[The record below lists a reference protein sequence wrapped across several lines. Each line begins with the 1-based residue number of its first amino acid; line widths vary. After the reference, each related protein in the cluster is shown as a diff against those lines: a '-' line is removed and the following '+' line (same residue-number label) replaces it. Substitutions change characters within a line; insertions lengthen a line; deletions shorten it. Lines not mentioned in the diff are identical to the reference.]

1 MNKNYEVEYSNLELR
16 FDRQLIQSMITML
29 IEEGYS
35 IYWNENEQYFIISI
49 RSGRKLIKLK
59 FERSNN
65 FYRLIGTF
73 SVKDPKLSELLEK
86 MINDSRG
93 HAVVKR
99 YKDEQILIENI
110 MFGEIIRTVEISGVQ
125 QKVLFQKKM
134 HITPEAIIKAFQSD
148 RVEKRIPLLKEE
160 LDQELCN
167 LYHAMQ
173 SGDSELISA
182 SKRRLEELRME
193 WLLSEP

>member
-16 FDRQLIQSMITML
+16 FNRSLIQRLITTL

-59 FERSNN
+59 FERSNHS
-65 FYRLIGTF
+65 YRLIGTF

-134 HITPEAIIKAFQSD
+134 HVTSEAIVKAFQSD
-148 RVEKRIPLLKEE
+148 RVEKRIPALRLE
-160 LDQELCN
+160 LDQQLNEL
-167 LYHAMQ
+167 YMAMQ
-173 SGDSELISA
+173 DGNEEQIRAAKD
-182 SKRRLEELRME
+182 KLEQLRTE
-193 WLLSEP
+193 WLLCEP

>member
-16 FDRQLIQSMITML
+16 FDRQLIQNMITML

-49 RSGRKLIKLK
+49 RSGRRLIKLK

-65 FYRLIGTF
+65 LYRLIGTF

-99 YKDEQILIENI
+99 FIDEQILIENI

-125 QKVLFQKKM
+125 QKVLYQKNM
-134 HITPEAIIKAFQSD
+134 HVSPEAILKAFQSD
-148 RVEKRIPLLKEE
+148 RVEKRIPALREE
-160 LDQELCN
+160 LDQELRN
-167 LYHAMQ
+167 LYEAMQ
-173 SGDSELISA
+173 RKDDEQIRA
-182 SKRRLEELRME
+182 SKSKLEELRME
-193 WLLSEP
+193 WLLCEP

>member
-16 FDRQLIQSMITML
+16 FDRQLIQRMITKL

-99 YKDEQILIENI
+99 YNDEQILIENI

-125 QKVLFQKKM
+125 KKVLFQKKLD
-134 HITPEAIIKAFQSD
+134 ITPEAIKMAYQSD
-148 RVEKRIPLLKEE
+148 RVEKRLPELELE
-160 LDQELCN
+160 LDQELAK
-167 LYHAMQ
+167 LHHAMQ
-173 SGDSELISA
+173 EGNKEMVNCC
-182 SKRRLEELRME
+182 KRKLEQLRME
-193 WLLSEP
+193 WMLSEP